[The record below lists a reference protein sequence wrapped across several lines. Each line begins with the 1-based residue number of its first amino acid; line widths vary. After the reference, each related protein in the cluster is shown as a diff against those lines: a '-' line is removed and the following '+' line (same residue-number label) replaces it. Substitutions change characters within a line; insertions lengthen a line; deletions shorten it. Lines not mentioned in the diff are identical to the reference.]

1 MSDEKLEF
9 SMADLGR
16 LAFELESK
24 NASPAFQ
31 VIYHWLTSQSDDESA
46 HRAIWDTLLAGYL
59 DQRDCC

>member
-1 MSDEKLEF
+1 MSEKLEF

-31 VIYHWLTSQSDDESA
+31 VIYHWLVNHSDDEGA
-46 HRAIWDTLLAGYL
+46 HRAIWDTLLVGYL
-59 DQRDCC
+59 NERDSTR